1 MVTMFCYKKNLTL
14 VETIHFFVFWSQKMT
29 CGSLGVSGVPELQAG
44 EDTEPPRDG
53 DGGDTE
59 PGRDLEGEPGCA
71 GGLPETEPPPE
82 AGLPPLLDGEEGLLG
97 SGRMIR

>member
-1 MVTMFCYKKNLTL
+1 MLQISLTL

-29 CGSLGVSGVPELQAG
+29 CGSLGVTGVPELQAG
-44 EDTEPPRDG
+44 GDTEPPRDG

-71 GGLPETEPPPE
+71 GGLPDTEPPPE

>member
-1 MVTMFCYKKNLTL
+1 
-14 VETIHFFVFWSQKMT
+14 MT